1 MACLPPSPALVR
13 TCLLRS
19 LILVPA
25 SLPLHHPLM
34 PLAHLLSLSV
44 SHPLETHIWL
54 IIPLLLAPLNLI
66 AQDHPSHLPCLGIP
80 LCMAHLPALPI
91 IYALLSGALAHLVR
105 SLLVLPHPSVL
116 PRLSC
121 SLRSLHAQDSLHA
134 HSASCLSHTPR
145 VLCLL
150 LSPSPS
156 PLAPCL
162 SHQMGHTLPCLASL
176 VSSLLPLS
184 KLSCHDLRALLSLCL
199 NAASSSQTSASPL
212 SLPPNMFRGSWLGIS
227 DSDRRFTNHRLRCKI
242 HDLSC
247 IMYLAS
253 CILISLIFI
262 RVHLINSWLIT
273 LKLSHQNHQKTW
285 SPRAD
290 SNRRPHPYQG
300 CALPSELRG
309 PSSDR
314 AGDGIRTRDPQ
325 LGRLML

>member
-1 MACLPPSPALVR
+1 MACLPLSPALVH

-134 HSASCLSHTPR
+134 HSASCLSH
-145 VLCLL
+145 
-150 LSPSPS
+150 
-156 PLAPCL
+156 
-162 SHQMGHTLPCLASL
+162 QMGHALPCLASL

-212 SLPPNMFRGSWLGIS
+212 SLPPNIFRGS
-227 DSDRRFTNHRLRCKI
+227 
-242 HDLSC
+242 
-247 IMYLAS
+247 
-253 CILISLIFI
+253 
-262 RVHLINSWLIT
+262 
-273 LKLSHQNHQKTW
+273 
-285 SPRAD
+285 
-290 SNRRPHPYQG
+290 
-300 CALPSELRG
+300 
-309 PSSDR
+309 
-314 AGDGIRTRDPQ
+314 
-325 LGRLML
+325 